1 MSQNSFFTNP
11 LSAKGEERVD
21 EQSDVGVSNRR
32 QAERV
37 PLTHPVYAAL
47 DHPLFRKRER
57 ELFICNC
64 LSFTLK
70 KISHQLCT
78 FVLSYTTC
86 NDSFWM
92 RYFLI

>member
-21 EQSDVGVSNRR
+21 KQSDVGMSNRR

-47 DHPLFRKRER
+47 APLFYKRER
-57 ELFICNC
+57 GLFICNC
-64 LSFTLK
+64 LPFTLK
-70 KISHQLCT
+70 KIPHQLRALI
-78 FVLSYTTC
+78 LSYPTRY
-86 NDSFWM
+86 NSFWM